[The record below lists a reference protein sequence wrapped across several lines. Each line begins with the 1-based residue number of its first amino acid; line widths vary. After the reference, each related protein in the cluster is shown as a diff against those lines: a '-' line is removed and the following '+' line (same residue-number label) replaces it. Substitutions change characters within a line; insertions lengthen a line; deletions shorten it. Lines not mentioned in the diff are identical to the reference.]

1 MSPSKGAGTVVNGT
15 QIYLHGSTRGI
26 TYSLSQTYLVSTE
39 YSILRFKMD
48 TLQQL
53 VGVCLSGD
61 FTASG
66 EDKLCF
72 EFSTP
77 AMMGLSWQM
86 AELPIAK
93 RYNLA
98 LGKQCQTSVAR
109 DSENSCS
116 AAIDG
121 SLSTKYKTTSEDEE
135 KLFEVHLGEEKLIR
149 TIIIHKDIST
159 YNMTLFVT
167 NDDRK
172 AVYQANIIGSLEK
185 VSITLPYIY
194 GSNIQIRSYSKE
206 QMSLRNIEV
215 FEDTDPTKA
224 RDISLP
230 LGLFFRDRKIKYLTF
245 IQYDE
250 DKTVTQ
256 VSNINFEN
264 GKLL

>member
-1 MSPSKGAGTVVNGT
+1 M
-15 QIYLHGSTRGI
+15 
-26 TYSLSQTYLVSTE
+26 
-39 YSILRFKMD
+39 LRFKMD

-53 VGVCLSGD
+53 VGICLSDD
-61 FTASG
+61 FAASE

-72 EFSTP
+72 QFSTP
-77 AMMGLSWQM
+77 TSMGLSWQL
-86 AELPIAK
+86 ADLPTAK

-121 SLSTKYKTTSEDEE
+121 SLSSKYKTTSEDEE
-135 KLFEVHLGEEKLIR
+135 KLYEVRLGEEKLLR
-149 TIIIHKDIST
+149 TVVIHKGIST

-167 NDDRK
+167 NDDGK
-172 AVYQANIIGSLEK
+172 AVYQTIIIGSLEK

-194 GSNIQIRSYSKE
+194 GSNIQIRSYSNQ
-206 QMSLRNIEV
+206 QMSLQNIEV
-215 FEDTDPTKA
+215 FEDTDPTKP

-245 IQYDE
+245 LQYDE

-256 VSNINFEN
+256 ISDLFFEN
-264 GKLL
+264 GRIL